1 MTPHYL
7 SSSVNSQSLS
17 GVEEE
22 LLGLSQPTDSTV
34 DQLLKKHQPKDL
46 PAFSLA
52 PHLPTIERCFRANS
66 YEEILKALE
75 KDGSEFAQNQLKE
88 LAKMS
93 PSSLKVSFKQIRDGK
108 KLGFS
113 DVFPI
118 EYRMAQHF
126 CNNHDF
132 HEGCRAILRDKD
144 RNPKWKSSKL
154 VEVTDEVV
162 NSYFA
167 PAEVELNL
175 NAKL

>member
-1 MTPHYL
+1 MATHH
-7 SSSVNSQSLS
+7 VNSQSLS
-17 GVEEE
+17 GVAEE
-22 LLGLSQPTDSTV
+22 LLGLSKPTDSSV
-34 DQLLKKHQPKDL
+34 DQRLKKHQPKDL

-52 PHLPTIERCFRANS
+52 PHLSTIERCFGANS

-132 HEGCRAILRDKD
+132 HEGCRAILLD
-144 RNPKWKSSKL
+144 RTATPSGSRSSWRR
-154 VEVTDEVV
+154 
-162 NSYFA
+162 
-167 PAEVELNL
+167 
-175 NAKL
+175 